1 LSTEWLPKQNKAIA
15 RRFAEAWIPGG
26 LNLVDELASPDI
38 VVSYPIPPEPIRG
51 REAFK
56 AFLQVLHTALPD
68 ATIEVDHLVAEGGMV
83 AAHWRLE
90 GTHDGPLFDVPAT
103 GRSVRTH
110 GFTIYAIEDGK
121 VIREFGM
128 GDAGGLM
135 EQIVG

>member
-1 LSTEWLPKQNKAIA
+1 MNTEQNKEVA
-15 RRFAEAWIPGG
+15 RRFAEVWAPGG
-26 LNLVDELASPDI
+26 LAVVDELASPDI
-38 VVSYPIPPEPIRG
+38 VVSYPIPSEPIHG

-83 AAHWRLE
+83 AGHWTLE
-90 GTHDGPLFDVPAT
+90 GTHDGPLFGMPPT
-103 GRSVRTH
+103 GRRVKTH

-121 VIREFGM
+121 VIREYGM

-135 EQIVG
+135 EQIAG